1 MENNKNDNKQQPN
14 ENVENNERSE
24 IDRLKAE
31 NEALIK
37 ENEDF
42 NNKLLMLQKRF
53 KGAETVANSA
63 KKQLIDKNNELLKVK
78 DELKRVNEEL
88 KKLKGDQALQYLT
101 EQIEMYKEEI
111 KNKDKKIA
119 GLLKDCNFLLGRK
132 RINEAEI
139 ERLKKENLELRNKNG
154 EAEINTLKQNISN
167 LEEQNKQ
174 LAEKITPGY
183 EVKDECT
190 QYDPS
195 DFDPFSLFNPE
206 NRNFLENYNKND
218 NIIDLSEGEEERKGV

>member
-14 ENVENNERSE
+14 ENVENTERSE
-24 IDRLKAE
+24 INRLKAE
-31 NEALIK
+31 NEAL
-37 ENEDF
+37 
-42 NNKLLMLQKRF
+42 NKQLLMMQKRLR
-53 KGAETVANSA
+53 GAETVANSA
-63 KKQLIDKNNELLKVK
+63 KKQLGDKNNELLKAK
-78 DELKRVNEEL
+78 EELRRVNEEL
-88 KKLKGDQALQYLT
+88 KTLKGDQALQYLT
-101 EQIEMYKEEI
+101 EQIEMYKEETER
-111 KNKDKKIA
+111 KDKKIA
-119 GLLKDCNFLLGRK
+119 ELLKDCNFLLGRK

-139 ERLKKENLELRNKNG
+139 ESLKKENWELRNKNG
-154 EAEINTLKQNISN
+154 EAEINTLKQNVSN

-183 EVKDECT
+183 EVKDACI

-206 NRNFLENYNKND
+206 NRNFLENYNKIENRKND

>member
-1 MENNKNDNKQQPN
+1 ME
-14 ENVENNERSE
+14 ENVENNEFSE

-31 NEALIK
+31 NKALNK
-37 ENEDF
+37 EKEDL

-63 KKQLIDKNNELLKVK
+63 KKQLSETNNELLKVK
-78 DELKRVNEEL
+78 DELRRVNEEL
-88 KKLKGDQALQYLT
+88 KTLKGDQALQYLT
-101 EQIEMYKEEI
+101 EQIEMYKEGTER
-111 KNKDKKIA
+111 KDKKIA
-119 GLLKDCNFLLGRK
+119 ELLKDCNFLLGRK

-183 EVKDECT
+183 EVKNECT
-190 QYDPS
+190 QYEK
-195 DFDPFSLFNPE
+195 FDTNSFCLFNSKNISFIE
-206 NRNFLENYNKND
+206 NL
-218 NIIDLSEGEEERKGV
+218 IDLSEGEEERKGV